1 MMRLLVLCHQKTA
14 QAVTSPPLFRE
25 GSPLLICRQS
35 FGTKRVTQKR
45 RHMMKILQPMQE
57 PYKPKPADY
66 QPIPLSVLGSGPLR
80 RVINTNSAEAF
91 ALAKSLDWDKY
102 KCNVRG
108 VRWHPNGSW
117 RVQFTRRNYEHN
129 FHVKVNCYFRVGL
142 YGFDGAK
149 QLALGYRKRLEAEW
163 DELLNTWNVTD
174 RKCAQSR
181 LAARRRRNIADEIT
195 AAEPETTSTNNTTD
209 SDELRKH
216 TTSIQF

>member
-1 MMRLLVLCHQKTA
+1 MRLLYQQKTAA
-14 QAVTSPPLFRE
+14 QAVTSRLWE
-25 GSPLLICRQS
+25 GSALLISRQA

-66 QPIPLSVLGSGPLR
+66 HPIPLSVLGSGPLR

-174 RKCAQSR
+174 RKCALAR
-181 LAARRRRNIADEIT
+181 LAARRRRNIAEEIA

-209 SDELRKH
+209 NDEQYTH